1 MKACQAEIKVKMEHP
16 ELTGNRLYRQIEENY
31 WSYHREDSGVT
42 VEYANDIPVD
52 KFSSGFPITGEYADH
67 SWNMNAMN
75 LKPGTLLQFW
85 KNKSFSGIT
94 KPWVYISHPYSSF
107 CWHYEDMMMY
117 SINYMHEGAGKVW
130 YVIPD
135 SQRTNFEKYARK
147 RYRQIF
153 WKDPAILTAL
163 NLQISPVDLA
173 RAGVK
178 VYRTIQKQGEFILTF
193 PGSYHSGVSVGYTMA
208 EAINFTSSSWL
219 KHCEKSI
226 QICKNGGVKRPIFP
240 MEWMIIENIKN
251 FDSINLDLASKKEIF
266 KYFEKWLKV
275 ELKERQLV
283 FQELGQKVKDVEP
296 YIFSF
301 KNRKNIQEDRFEWA
315 ICTNLCY
322 MSIIK
327 WTDCKIIYCLSHG
340 ICCECNPKSLKLIL
354 RYSSDELLSLKASSK
369 AHILRYE
376 KGHKKRRLQKV

>member
-1 MKACQAEIKVKMEHP
+1 
-16 ELTGNRLYRQIEENY
+16 
-31 WSYHREDSGVT
+31 
-42 VEYANDIPVD
+42 
-52 KFSSGFPITGEYADH
+52 
-67 SWNMNAMN
+67 
-75 LKPGTLLQFW
+75 
-85 KNKSFSGIT
+85 
-94 KPWVYISHPYSSF
+94 
-107 CWHYEDMMMY
+107 
-117 SINYMHEGAGKVW
+117 MHEGAGKVW

-301 KNRKNIQEDRFEWA
+301 KNRKNIQEDRFE
-315 ICTNLCY
+315 
-322 MSIIK
+322 
-327 WTDCKIIYCLSHG
+327 
-340 ICCECNPKSLKLIL
+340 
-354 RYSSDELLSLKASSK
+354 
-369 AHILRYE
+369 
-376 KGHKKRRLQKV
+376 